1 MKGGDKV
8 GSNGNGEKKD
18 KVFEAYRMNQAFIN
32 RLAKRYSRIDPSV
45 DYEDLVSEG
54 YLAILE
60 ALEKYDSNRGDL
72 DFSCYFWW
80 HLQKAFSSILR
91 SDKVVEIK
99 HDGGEEVISYEE
111 FLRRKREFPEGTE
124 WKVQFLNSSLEEF
137 REKMG
142 DIQ

>member
-1 MKGGDKV
+1 MDRVYEVYRKNQ
-8 GSNGNGEKKD
+8 SLING
-18 KVFEAYRMNQAFIN
+18 
-32 RLAKRYSRIDPSV
+32 LARRYSRIDPSV
-45 DYEDLVSEG
+45 GYEDLVSEG
-54 YLAILE
+54 YLAIAE
-60 ALEKYDSNRGDL
+60 ALRGFDSNRGDL

-99 HDGGEEVISYEE
+99 HIDGEEEVISYEE
-111 FLRRKREFPEGTE
+111 FFRRKRGFPEGTE
-124 WKVQFLNSSLEEF
+124 WKVKFLNSSLEEF